1 MKNFS
6 RRSFLKG
13 AAAGALGMTAVSAMG
28 MVPAIAESAEP
39 DITWDAEYDVVV
51 MGMGFAGTTAAIT
64 AADAGAKVLLVDKAP
79 KGSTGGNSKVSG
91 QAIQSTDDKEAMYK
105 YLRQLIGEYT
115 DWDPEV
121 LQAYVDGTYDQYEW
135 LVNTMGADPDILVP
149 AETWDFQH
157 RANFHPE
164 YTPGFKG
171 GKPGYAMN
179 WDEFPDYEGHDHCF
193 VLFVSGHEA
202 DAAFYTMCLQNVEKR
217 DIDVWYKAP
226 GKHLITD
233 AAGNVIGCKIVK
245 DGKLL
250 NIKANGGVVLACG
263 GFENNSKMVSSFMQR
278 PYIYC
283 RAAVYNE
290 GDGVKMG
297 MEIGADLWH
306 MSNGAAFMWGHQT
319 DGAKTCT
326 SPSAVKNGILVG
338 PGGTRFMNET
348 GELRHGR
355 MDIGGSWI
363 MMPTPNPTWFVM
375 DADKIADK
383 ICPTFSEG
391 NAKEIESGEVICGA
405 TLAELAEKLGVP
417 ADALQTT
424 VDKYNAAYDAG
435 VDADYGRPFATMTP
449 VKNGPFYAIKL
460 GPTMLNTQGG
470 PRRNKFAQVVRPS
483 GSPIQGLF
491 SAGEL
496 GALWPDMYNGGG
508 NIGECC
514 VFGRLAG
521 ANAAARAQGTF
532 VGAPDVE
539 EVIEAESGEETYSYE
554 GTQYADGVYTATGTG
569 YGGDMT
575 VTATVQDGKFVDF
588 QIEGNETPAIGGAAY
603 DELIEQAKAGK
614 TAWTDAVSG
623 ASLTTHGFEE
633 ALQKIIAQ
641 ASWH

>member
-1 MKNFS
+1 MKNLS

-13 AAAGALGMTAVSAMG
+13 AAGAAAVTAVSAMG
-28 MVPAIAESAEP
+28 LVPAMAEEAAADIA
-39 DITWDAEYDVVV
+39 WDAEYDVVV
-51 MGMGFAGTTAAIT
+51 MGMGFAGTSAAIA
-64 AADAGAKVLLVDKAP
+64 AADKGVSVLLVDKAP
-79 KGSTGGNSKVSG
+79 KGATGGNSKVSG
-91 QAIQSTDDKEAMYK
+91 QAIQATDDPDAFYT
-105 YLRQLIGEYT
+105 YLRQMIGDYA
-115 DWDPEV
+115 DVDDDV
-121 LQAYVDGTYDQYEW
+121 LRAYVDGAYNQYEW
-135 LVNTMGADPDILVP
+135 LVNTMGADPDILCP
-149 AETWDFQH
+149 AEYWDFEH
-157 RANFHPE
+157 RANFHTEP
-164 YTPGFKG
+164 TTGFKG
-171 GKPGYAMN
+171 GKAGYAQN
-179 WDEFPDYEGHDHCF
+179 WDEFPDFEGHDHCF
-193 VLFVSGHEA
+193 VLFVSGREA
-202 DAAFYTMCLQNVEKR
+202 DAAFYTLCLQNVEKR
-217 DIDVWYKAP
+217 AIDVWYQAP

-233 AAGNVIGCKIVK
+233 ADGNVIGCKIVK

-297 MEIGADLWH
+297 MEVGADLWH

-326 SPSAVKNGILVG
+326 SPSSVTKGILVG
-338 PGGTRFMNET
+338 PGGTRFMNESA
-348 GELRHGR
+348 EARHGR
-355 MDIGGSWI
+355 IDIGGSWI
-363 MMPTPNPTWFVM
+363 MMPTPNPTWYII
-375 DADKIADK
+375 DNDQIGTK
-383 ICPTFSEG
+383 ICSTFSDA
-391 NAKEIESGEVICGA
+391 NANEIESGEVIVGE

-435 VDADYGRPFATMTP
+435 VDADYGRPFSTMTP
-449 VKNGPFYAIKL
+449 VKNGPFYALKL

-470 PRRNKFAQVVRPS
+470 PRRNQYAQVVRPS

-491 SAGEL
+491 SGGEL

-508 NIGECC
+508 NIGEAAI
-514 VFGRLAG
+514 FGRMAG
-521 ANAAARAQGTF
+521 GNAADRALGNF

-539 EVIEAESGEETYSYE
+539 EVIEAAENAEENYSYE

-569 YGGDMT
+569 YGGDVT
-575 VTATVQDGKFVDF
+575 LTATVEGGKFTDIQV
-588 QIEGNETPAIGGAAY
+588 ESNETDAIGGVAIP
-603 DELIEQAKAGK
+603 DLVEQAKAGR

-623 ASLTTHGFEE
+623 ASLTTHAFEE